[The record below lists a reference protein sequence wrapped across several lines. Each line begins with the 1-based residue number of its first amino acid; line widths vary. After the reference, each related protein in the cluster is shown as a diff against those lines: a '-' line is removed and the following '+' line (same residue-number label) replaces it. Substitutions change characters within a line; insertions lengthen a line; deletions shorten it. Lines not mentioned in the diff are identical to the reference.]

1 VRREFR
7 FVQVDVFTERVFGG
21 NPLAVVFEAVGLGD
35 SEMQAIAREVNCSE
49 TTFLL
54 PPTRPDCAAR
64 VRIFTPAREVPFA
77 GHPTIGTAWVLAT
90 EKMLPPGTTR
100 FNLEEGIGPVEVTL
114 EGDPAR
120 PSFLW
125 MRHGEARLG
134 PELTDRAG
142 FARALGLAETDLL
155 PGHPVCTGSTGNAF
169 LYIPLKDRETV
180 DRARLDVPALLAA
193 QGEGPHLGVF
203 VFAPEPSG
211 SWAGRG
217 AAEGEPSGS
226 WAGRGAAEGEPSG
239 SWAGRG
245 AAEGEPSGYKV
256 YSRMFAPHTSGVP
269 EDPATGS
276 ASGPLGAYL
285 VERGLVAPAATVDIV
300 SEQGTRMGRPSFLR
314 IRLGMRG
321 GRISD
326 IQVGGS
332 VVAVIDGRLRIP

>member
-1 VRREFR
+1 MSREFR

-35 SEMQAIAREVNCSE
+35 SEMQAIAREMNCSE

-155 PGHPVCTGSTGNAF
+155 PGHPVCTGSTGNTF

-193 QGEGPHLGVF
+193 QGEGPNLGVF
-203 VFAPEPSG
+203 VFAPDPDPG
-211 SWAGRG
+211 QGTAT
-217 AAEGEPSGS
+217 
-226 WAGRGAAEGEPSG
+226 
-239 SWAGRG
+239 
-245 AAEGEPSGYKV
+245 V

-314 IRLGMRG
+314 IRIGMRG

-326 IQVGGS
+326 IQVGGR